1 MIEIRSLIFVLHIIF
16 QDNIVEGEVNV
27 DPKHHKHFVARR
39 GEVLRQIADD
49 FGGVTVSFPRS
60 GVKSDRVVIKG
71 AKDCVEG
78 AKKRILE
85 IVADLVG
92 SFDIRGGDIH
102 NILAV
107 NNILLMLMCLLTPN
121 LWGLHKAREK

>member
-1 MIEIRSLIFVLHIIF
+1 MCL

-49 FGGVTVSFPRS
+49 YGGVTVSFPRS

-92 SFDIRGGDIH
+92 AG
-102 NILAV
+102 LE
-107 NNILLMLMCLLTPN
+107 LLIKRDLSDYSEISYLFQ
-121 LWGLHKAREK
+121 

>member
-1 MIEIRSLIFVLHIIF
+1 MHKAITKSFGFFL

-27 DPKHHKHFVARR
+27 DTKYHKHFVARR
-39 GEVLRQIADD
+39 GEVLRHIGDD

-60 GVKSDRVVIKG
+60 GVKSERVVIKG

-92 SFDIRGGDIH
+92 FHEIS
-102 NILAV
+102 ILISYASWEDPDKP
-107 NNILLMLMCLLTPN
+107 LQMGSL
-121 LWGLHKAREK
+121 A

>member
-1 MIEIRSLIFVLHIIF
+1 MQKTIKVLGF
-16 QDNIVEGEVNV
+16 FLQDNIVEGEVNV
-27 DPKHHKHFVARR
+27 DTKYHKHFVARR
-39 GEVLRQIADD
+39 GEVLRHIGDD

-60 GVKSDRVVIKG
+60 GVKSERVVIKG

-92 SFDIRGGDIH
+92 FSIEYIFFGLVYEIF
-102 NILAV
+102 ILISYASWADSDKP
-107 NNILLMLMCLLTPN
+107 LQTCN
-121 LWGLHKAREK
+121 LV

>member
-1 MIEIRSLIFVLHIIF
+1 MLACQYGLVHTKNEMLYILMMVRYMFEFL

-27 DPKHHKHFVARR
+27 DPKYHKHFVARR
-39 GEVLRQIADD
+39 GEVLRHIADD
-49 FGGVTVSFPRS
+49 YGGVTVSFPRS
-60 GVKSDRVVIKG
+60 GVKSDKVIIKG

-92 SFDIRGGDIH
+92 FFS
-102 NILAV
+102 
-107 NNILLMLMCLLTPN
+107 
-121 LWGLHKAREK
+121 

>member
-1 MIEIRSLIFVLHIIF
+1 M
-16 QDNIVEGEVNV
+16 

-39 GEVLRQIADD
+39 GEVLRQIGED

-71 AKDCVEG
+71 AKNCVEG

-85 IVADLVG
+85 IVVDLVR
-92 SFDIRGGDIH
+92 FIVF
-102 NILAV
+102 LYV
-107 NNILLMLMCLLTPN
+107 
-121 LWGLHKAREK
+121 